1 MSIRLIAAVAENR
14 RFTPSEKLVLMCLG
28 DHADENGLSWP
39 SVGRIGDWTGLDRK
53 TVFIILKRM
62 EVMGCLSREKR
73 HGVINKYHLSMQA
86 IQAYT
91 STESG
96 TTLATNKPI
105 DAQGSTESGTTL
117 ATNKPID
124 AQGSTES
131 GTTPNVNTPI
141 QAQTSAETGT
151 TSDVNKHTSPT
162 STEIGTSTKNG
173 TTTSTE
179 SGTTL
184 KEKGKIPLTIPL
196 REKENEPS
204 LEPVLKKDTTNVV
217 SKEKSQPRRIT
228 EVTEEFIEK
237 MVNKYS
243 DVWTADEVQDV
254 IRASQNHPNYRKGPD
269 RQAYVNLWLL
279 RDAKS
284 IRERRANNGKGSP
297 RTNAGATREEYEPTA
312 AIYN

>member
-86 IQAYT
+86 IQAY
-91 STESG
+91 
-96 TTLATNKPI
+96 
-105 DAQGSTESGTTL
+105 
-117 ATNKPID
+117 
-124 AQGSTES
+124 
-131 GTTPNVNTPI
+131 
-141 QAQTSAETGT
+141 
-151 TSDVNKHTSPT
+151 
-162 STEIGTSTKNG
+162 TSTKNG

>member
-105 DAQGSTESGTTL
+105 DAQGSTESGTT
-117 ATNKPID
+117 
-124 AQGSTES
+124 
-131 GTTPNVNTPI
+131 PNVNTPI

-217 SKEKSQPRRIT
+217 SKEKSQPKASTQPRRIT

-243 DVWTADEVQDV
+243 DVWTPDEVQDV

-297 RTNAGATREEYEPTA
+297 RTNAGATREEYERTA
-312 AIYN
+312 AIYNVRD

>member
-105 DAQGSTESGTTL
+105 DAQGSTESGTTS
-117 ATNKPID
+117 D
-124 AQGSTES
+124 
-131 GTTPNVNTPI
+131 VNTPI

-204 LEPVLKKDTTNVV
+204 LEPSLKKDTTNVV

-297 RTNAGATREEYEPTA
+297 RTNAGATREEYERTA
-312 AIYN
+312 AIYNVRD

>member
-73 HGVINKYHLSMQA
+73 HCVINKYHLSMQA

-91 STESG
+91 STER
-96 TTLATNKPI
+96 
-105 DAQGSTESGTTL
+105 GTTL